1 MNKDNLIKN
10 GGFAEGKLE
19 PWVAS
24 GKGVGVFEE
33 GNRHYVRIAPGSN
46 IQQNPDVPTVAT
58 VLEFQARTR
67 ESLSAGQSILF
78 IASLFIQ
85 LAEGIGGPIHLFGG
99 LVSLDEWQSYTFKIP
114 QYDTAVM
121 ATLSITPLGATDAR
135 RLLGVEDVGVGT
147 VEFRTFSL
155 SAIA

>member
-1 MNKDNLIKN
+1 
-10 GGFAEGKLE
+10 
-19 PWVAS
+19 
-24 GKGVGVFEE
+24 VFEE

>member
-1 MNKDNLIKN
+1 MNKDNLIYN

-33 GNRHYVRIAPGSN
+33 RNRHYVRIAAGSN

-85 LAEGIGGPIHLFGG
+85 LAEGIGGPIHGFGG

-114 QYDTAVM
+114 QYDNAVM
-121 ATLSITPLGATDAR
+121 ATLSITPLGAIDAR
-135 RLLGVEDVGVGT
+135 RLLGVENVGVGT
-147 VEFRTFSL
+147 VEFRMFSL